1 MRGSSIVKP
10 IEQSQCFDTILKEAA
25 ESDLDQLV
33 MVPRE
38 DICHLYMLSNGR
50 ILKGITFEKDITR
63 AFVDYFTEKE
73 FPEPI
78 QETLL
83 CELNAIR
90 SVALGEC
97 FSVKI
102 VKKEP

>member
-1 MRGSSIVKP
+1 ME
-10 IEQSQCFDTILKEAA
+10 EQFQYFETILKEAA
-25 ESDLDQLV
+25 ASDLDQLV

-50 ILKGITFEKDITR
+50 IMKGITFEKDITR

-73 FPEPI
+73 FPEPL
-78 QETLL
+78 QATHFF
-83 CELNAIR
+83 ELNAIT
-90 SVALGEC
+90 SVALGKC

>member
-1 MRGSSIVKP
+1 MPETTEHFEYFEK
-10 IEQSQCFDTILKEAA
+10 ILKEAA
-25 ESDLDQLV
+25 ASDLDQLV

-63 AFVDYFTEKE
+63 AFVEYFTEKE
-73 FPEPI
+73 FPDPI
-78 QETLL
+78 QETHLF
-83 CELNAIR
+83 ELNAIT
-90 SVALGEC
+90 SVALGKC

-102 VKKEP
+102 VRKDA

>member
-1 MRGSSIVKP
+1 METTERF
-10 IEQSQCFDTILKEAA
+10 QCFETILKEAA
-25 ESDLDQLV
+25 ASDLDQLV

-38 DICHLYMLSNGR
+38 DMCHLFMLSNGR

-73 FPEPI
+73 FPESI
-78 QETLL
+78 QETHL
-83 CELNAIR
+83 CELNAIT

-102 VKKEP
+102 VKKDP

>member
-1 MRGSSIVKP
+1 MEESTD
-10 IEQSQCFDTILKEAA
+10 QFQYFDTILKEAA

-38 DICHLYMLSNGR
+38 DMCHLYMLSNGR
-50 ILKGITFEKDITR
+50 ILKGITFEKNITH
-63 AFVDYFTEKE
+63 AFVEYFTEKE

-78 QETLL
+78 QETHLF
-83 CELNAIR
+83 ELNTIT
-90 SVALGEC
+90 SIALGKC

-102 VKKEP
+102 VKKEA

>member
-1 MRGSSIVKP
+1 MLEP
-10 IEQSQCFDTILKEAA
+10 TEHFEYFDTILKEAA
-25 ESDLDQLV
+25 ASDLDQLV

-38 DICHLYMLSNGR
+38 DICYLYMLSNGR

-63 AFVDYFTEKE
+63 AFVEYFTEEE

-78 QETLL
+78 QKTFL
-83 CELNAIR
+83 CQLNAIT
-90 SVALGEC
+90 STALGKC

-102 VKKEP
+102 IKKDA